1 MNGLRVLVSVWFQV
15 LFHRPHR
22 AAFHLS
28 LTVLVHYRC
37 FEVFSLGRVVL
48 PASSG
53 PCVVRSTQE
62 KHQRSINP
70 AFAYRAI
77 TFCGKAFQLSSA
89 SRIFRPPPEHSNR
102 SGKIL
107 SYNPSCD
114 TLKRTERGLGSS
126 LFARR
131 YLGNKRLF
139 SFPPGTEM
147 FHFPGFA
154 LRLCVEVAVV
164 HTTGLPHSEI
174 AGSKVAQHLP
184 DAYRSHA
191 ASFLAFETL
200 GIHHTPLFPAP
211 IREFF
216 RQSADG
222 PESFN
227 LLILI

>member
-147 FHFPGFA
+147 FHFPGYASRLLRRDCRGSHGRVAPFGNRRIKGCSTPPRRLSQSRRVLPRLRNPRHPPYA
-154 LRLCVEVAVV
+154 LISRSDPRILPPVGGR
-164 HTTGLPHSEI
+164 TG
-174 AGSKVAQHLP
+174 V
-184 DAYRSHA
+184 
-191 ASFLAFETL
+191 F
-200 GIHHTPLFPAP
+200 
-211 IREFF
+211 
-216 RQSADG
+216 
-222 PESFN
+222 
-227 LLILI
+227 